1 MATVTNT
8 YARAFVDVVIDRKL
22 DPAKTLAEVQSIAAL
37 VASSKELKEVWEAP
51 SIPPDQKKKLL
62 DVIAAK
68 TGTSR
73 EVRNLIAILI
83 DKRRIHFL
91 DAIVKQFEQ
100 DLNQRLG
107 FAVAEVTSARDLSDQ
122 ERRSLESEVEKLT
135 GKKVRAN
142 YAKDAAILGGAVVRI
157 GSTIYDG
164 SVKGELERLR
174 EQLAGS
180 N

>member
-22 DPAKTLAEVQSIAAL
+22 DAAKTLADVQSIAVL
-37 VASSKELKEVWEAP
+37 VASSKELKEVWETP
-51 SIPPDQKKKLL
+51 SIPPEQKKKLL
-62 DVIAAK
+62 DAIATKA
-68 TGTSR
+68 GTSR
-73 EVRNLIAILI
+73 EVRNFIAVLI
-83 DKRRIHFL
+83 DKGRINFL

-107 FAVAEVTSARDLSDQ
+107 FAIAEITSSRDLSDQ
-122 ERRSLESEVEKLT
+122 ERRSLESEIEKLT

-142 YAKDAAILGGAVVRI
+142 YAKDTSILGGAVVRI

-164 SVKGELERLR
+164 SVKGQLEKMRDVL
-174 EQLAGS
+174 S
-180 N
+180 S

>member
-22 DPAKTLAEVQSIAAL
+22 NAAQTLAEVQSIAAL
-37 VASSKELKEVWEAP
+37 VASSKNLKEVWEAP
-51 SIPPDQKKKLL
+51 SIPPDQKKNLL
-62 DVIAAK
+62 DAIATKA
-68 TGTSR
+68 GTSR
-73 EVRNLIAILI
+73 EVRNFIAVLI
-83 DKRRIHFL
+83 DKGRINFL
-91 DAIVKQFEQ
+91 AAIVKQFEQ
-100 DLNQRLG
+100 DLNQLLG
-107 FAVAEVTSARDLSDQ
+107 FAVAEITSSRDLSDQ

-164 SVKGELERLR
+164 SVKGQLEKIR
-174 EQLAGS
+174 EQLSG

>member
-22 DPAKTLAEVQSIAAL
+22 DAAKTLAEAQSIAAL
-37 VASSKELKEVWEAP
+37 VASSKSLKEVWEAP

-62 DVIAAK
+62 DAIAAK
-68 TGTSR
+68 AGISR
-73 EVRNLIAILI
+73 EVRNLIAVLI
-83 DKRRIHFL
+83 DKRRINFL
-91 DAIVKQFEQ
+91 AAIVKQFEQ

-107 FAVAEVTSARDLSDQ
+107 FAVAEITTARDLSDQ
-122 ERRSLESEVEKLT
+122 EHRALESEIEKLT

-142 YAKDAAILGGAVVRI
+142 YAKDAVILGGAVVRI

-164 SVKGELERLR
+164 SVKGQLEKMR
-174 EQLAGS
+174 EALS
-180 N
+180 S